1 MNRDAY
7 LKDATANEFVGW
19 SANLVTGEWG
29 LHHSWTG
36 KQSDISNFNFRCES
50 LYEAYTR
57 YYWNGDFE
65 HTANLMDGFKREF
78 QEAIDGHDRSR
89 FSVTAEKVMD
99 WGGIIKYDR
108 LKSLGSHALEVL
120 TIRAL
125 LSLDPRHADTDKLT
139 GFWPMGSG
147 YSKIYSLI
155 LDDFPI
161 YDSRVACAQT
171 SLIRLFCKDTGRPGV
186 PECLKL
192 AIPPHLG
199 PKERNTPGF
208 PRLNYSQDAKY
219 ADSNLKA
226 AWLLGAQAKVDGSKF
241 DSVPS
246 ERRVLALQSALF
258 MLGYRTLDDDAVK
271 K

>member
-1 MNRDAY
+1 MKRDAY
-7 LKDATANEFVGW
+7 LKGADVNEFVDW
-19 SANLVTGEWG
+19 AANLVIGKWG
-29 LHHSWTG
+29 LHHTWTG
-36 KQSDISNFNFRCES
+36 KQSNIINFNFECES

-57 YYWNGDFE
+57 YYWKGDFE
-65 HTANLMDGFKREF
+65 HTTNLMDEFRREF
-78 QEAIDGHDRSR
+78 KEAIDSHDTSR
-89 FSVTAEKVMD
+89 FLATAKGVME
-99 WGGIIKYDR
+99 WGGIYNYKR
-108 LKSLGSHALEVL
+108 LTELGSRALEVL

-125 LSLDPRHADTDKLT
+125 LNLDPRHADTDKLT
-139 GFWPMGSG
+139 GFRPMGSG

-161 YDSRVACAQT
+161 YDSRVACALT
-171 SLIRLFCKDTGRPGV
+171 SLIRLFCKDTGRPSV

-199 PKERNTPGF
+199 PEERNTPGF
-208 PRLNYSQDAKY
+208 PRCNYGQDAKY
-219 ADSNLKA
+219 AESNLKA
-226 AWLLGAQAKVDGSKF
+226 AWLLGALAKVDGSEF

-258 MLGYRTLDDDAVK
+258 MLGYRSLDDDAVK